1 VNDLQCRLTS
11 GSGKSP
17 LRRRPGWRALWLAA
31 LLVSPVPAL
40 AQLALTTMA
49 DTQYEYNSN
58 VFALQSGSRTPFG
71 GTSFGDTDLS
81 YGGELDAS
89 YLLGQQQFYAT
100 LLGNEYH
107 YDRFQELNH
116 SDDTLIGGWDW
127 KVGRIWDGIIDV
139 EHIRSMVSF
148 WNVIGT
154 SLVVQTEQRETG
166 RASVQATPD
175 WRAEFTGLTHKIDQ
189 PQIGAPNLSVTES
202 SGTVGIKYTGTA
214 GLTAGVDGSY
224 LKGSFHDTGP
234 NLEPGYSQESGG
246 LTATDEVTG
255 LSTFRGQLGYTRR
268 SSDSGHNSIF
278 AATTGGTTI
287 TGVTTGGNSIS
298 AVTGDLDYKRNLTG
312 KTRVEVDLSRQ
323 INIYVATSTSE
334 IDSIATL
341 SANWQATYKI
351 DVLLGYTFTYR
362 QLPQQGNEIVGGVV
376 VLNGTTQTQRLHSPT
391 LTVTYEPFRWLV
403 LKPYFNYQTRA
414 SENFVGGDFNST
426 LVGMRFTLQWEHGVV
441 APRTPI
447 YNYN

>member
-1 VNDLQCRLTS
+1 MNDHQCRTK
-11 GSGKSP
+11 SGKSS
-17 LRRRPGWRALWLAA
+17 LRLRLGWRSLLVAA
-31 LLVSPVPAL
+31 LLASPVPAL

-58 VFALQSGSRTPFG
+58 VFALQSGTRTPFG
-71 GTSFGDTDLS
+71 GTNLGDSDLS

-89 YLLGQQQFYAT
+89 YLLSQQQFYAT
-100 LLGNEYH
+100 ILGNEYH

-154 SLVVQTEQRETG
+154 SLVIQTEQRETG
-166 RASVQATPD
+166 RASVQVTPD

-202 SGTVGIKYTGTA
+202 SGTAAVKYTGTA

-224 LKGSFHDTGP
+224 LKGSFRNTGV

-255 LSTFRGQLGYTRR
+255 LSTFRGQIGYTRR
-268 SSDSGHNSIF
+268 SSD
-278 AATTGGTTI
+278 
-287 TGVTTGGNSIS
+287 TGGNSIS

-312 KTRVEVDLSRQ
+312 KTKVEVDLSRQ

-351 DVLLGYTFTYR
+351 NVLLGYSFTYR
-362 QLPQQGNEIVGGVV
+362 QLPDLGNAIVGGAL
-376 VLNGTTQTQRLHSPT
+376 VLNGTTQTQRLHAPT
-391 LTVTYEPFRWLV
+391 LTVTYDPFTWLV
-403 LKPYFNYQTRA
+403 LKPYVNYQTRS

-426 LVGMRFTLQWEHGVV
+426 LIGVRFTLQWEHGVV
-441 APRTPI
+441 VPRTPI
-447 YNYN
+447 YN

>member
-1 VNDLQCRLTS
+1 M
-11 GSGKSP
+11 SP

-58 VFALQSGSRTPFG
+58 VFALQNGTRTPFG
-71 GTSFGDTDLS
+71 GTKFGDSDLS

-89 YLLGQQQFYAT
+89 YLWSQQLFYAT
-100 LLGNEYH
+100 ILGNEYR
-107 YDRFQELNH
+107 YNRFQELNH
-116 SDDTLIGGWDW
+116 SDDSLIGGWDW

-148 WNVIGT
+148 WNTIGT
-154 SLVVQTEQRETG
+154 SLVIQTEQRETA

-189 PQIGAPNLSVTES
+189 PQVGAPDLSVTES
-202 SGTVGIKYTGTA
+202 SGTVGVKYTGTA

-255 LSTFRGQLGYTRR
+255 LSTFRGQIGYTRR
-268 SSDSGHNSIF
+268 SSDSGVHTVITP
-278 AATTGGTTI
+278 TTGGNSVTT
-287 TGVTTGGNSIS
+287 VATGGNSIS

-312 KTRVEVDLSRQ
+312 KTKIEVDLSRQ

-351 DVLLGYTFTYR
+351 NVLLGYTFTYR
-362 QLPQQGNEIVGGVV
+362 QLPDQGNAFVVGNGVV
-376 VLNGTTQTQRLHSPT
+376 PNGTTQTQRLHSPT
-391 LTVTYEPFRWLV
+391 LTITYDPFPWLV

-426 LVGMRFTLQWEHGVV
+426 LVGLRFTLQWEHGVV

>member
-1 VNDLQCRLTS
+1 MNDHQCRTK
-11 GSGKSP
+11 SGKSS
-17 LRRRPGWRALWLAA
+17 LRLRLGWRSLLVAA
-31 LLVSPVPAL
+31 LLASPVPAL

-58 VFALQSGSRTPFG
+58 VFALQSGTRTPFG
-71 GTSFGDTDLS
+71 GTNLGDSDLS

-89 YLLGQQQFYAT
+89 YLLSQQQFYAT
-100 LLGNEYH
+100 ILGNEYH

-154 SLVVQTEQRETG
+154 SLVIQTEQRETG
-166 RASVQATPD
+166 RASVQVTPD

-202 SGTVGIKYTGTA
+202 SGTAALKYTGTA
-214 GLTAGVDGSY
+214 GLTAGVDGNY
-224 LKGSFHDTGP
+224 LRGSFSDTGV
-234 NLEPGYSQESGG
+234 NLEPGYRQVSGG

-255 LSTFRGQLGYTRR
+255 LSTFRGQIGYTRR
-268 SSDSGHNSIF
+268 SSD
-278 AATTGGTTI
+278 
-287 TGVTTGGNSIS
+287 TGGNSIS
-298 AVTGDLDYKRNLTG
+298 GVTGDLDYKRNLTG
-312 KTRVEVDLSRQ
+312 KTKVEVDLSRQ

-351 DVLLGYTFTYR
+351 NVLLGYTFTYR
-362 QLPQQGNEIVGGVV
+362 QLPDQGNAIVGGVL
-376 VLNGTTQTQRLHSPT
+376 VLNGTSQTQRLHAPT
-391 LTVTYEPFRWLV
+391 LTITYEPVPWLV
-403 LKPYFNYQTRA
+403 LKPYVNYQTRA
-414 SENFVGGDFNST
+414 SGNFVGGNFDST
-426 LVGMRFTLQWEHGVV
+426 LVGMRFTLQWQHGVV
-441 APRTPI
+441 VPRTQF
-447 YNYN
+447 YN